1 MASNPMKR
9 QARNSFLLGMVLT
22 FIITGA
28 VIGLLFKQLKDKNE
42 QLQEELSSIVK
53 VKVLMKD
60 VKSGD
65 IITADMVGDAEAKRS
80 SIPANYAD
88 ISTLIDAYSLYT
100 KDGVR
105 ILVRYDEQGK
115 QSLYLDDNSNQNQQT
130 QVKVDAGTGR
140 YYTGS
145 DDAKNF
151 IETAEAPVIAKVD
164 MPMNTIVTQN
174 MIARSDEI
182 DTDDVRQQEYNSF
195 VLPVD
200 LMTDDYVDIR
210 FMLPTGEDFIV
221 ASKKRVTIPI
231 VNGVYSA
238 DTVQMKMSEDE
249 ILSVSS
255 SLVEAYKMEGSKL
268 YLTKYT
274 EAGLQ
279 EPSTPTYVV
288 NSGVVNLINA
298 DPNIVNEAKTALNA
312 RYRANDQALIKS
324 RNNEINSA
332 LQNYGDDAGITSNME
347 KSTTASQEARQ
358 QYLQS
363 LVPEAQ

>member
-22 FIITGA
+22 FVITGA
-28 VIGLLFKQLKDKNE
+28 VIGLLFKQLTDKNK
-42 QLQEELSSIVK
+42 QLQEELDSSINVM
-53 VKVLMKD
+53 VLSHD

-65 IITADMVGDAEAKRS
+65 IITADMFQSAKAKQS
-80 SIPANYAD
+80 SVPINYVD
-88 ISTLIDAYSLYT
+88 ISTVLDAYSLYT

-105 ILVRYDEQGK
+105 ILTRYEDGVQN
-115 QSLYLDDNSNQNQQT
+115 LYLDDNANQNQQT
-130 QVKVDAGTGR
+130 QVKVDPETGK

-145 DDAKNF
+145 DSAKNF
-151 IETAEAPVIAKVD
+151 IETVEAPVIAKVD
-164 MPMNTIVTQN
+164 IPQNTIVTQS
-174 MIARSDEI
+174 MIGRSDEI
-182 DTDDVRQQEYNSF
+182 DTNDVRLQEYNSF

-200 LMTDDYVDIR
+200 LMTDDYVDVR

-221 ASKKRVTIPI
+221 ASKKRVTIPVI
-231 VNGVYSA
+231 NGVYSA
-238 DTVQMKMSEDE
+238 DTVQMKLSEDE

-255 SLVEAYKMEGSKL
+255 ALIEAYRMDGSKL

-279 EPSTPTYVV
+279 EKSTPTYVV
-288 NSGVVNLINA
+288 SKGVVDLMNA
-298 DPNIVNEAKTALNA
+298 NPNIVNEAKTALNE
-312 RYRANDQALIKS
+312 RYTQALKDT
-324 RNNEINSA
+324 RNNEINAA
-332 LQNYGDDAGITSNME
+332 LDKYGDDAGVSSNLE

-358 QYLQS
+358 EYLQS